1 VIAQFLDR
9 YAPHLLAGVLCTALA
24 LATAVRAPSFA
35 VLAGALVAAVVSV
48 LVSERRARLG
58 VLACALGMAGL
69 WWGSVRLDALDRSV
83 LVPRIGESGRGVLE
97 ITGPARRT
105 PYRLRV
111 PARMRSFRTIPLRES
126 VLLELPLGRAPP
138 QGALIETRVEVR
150 EPRGPSDGFDER
162 ALLHRR
168 GIHVVARGNDWQIVG
183 RRGGLA
189 GIADRIRRKLAASI
203 APGLTGERR
212 AVLAG
217 LVLGEEEGLSEGL
230 RDDFRSSGLY
240 HLLAVSGQNVAFVAG
255 GVIVVAWLLG
265 ISRLIAEVGAL
276 GAICAYVLAVGW
288 QPSVVRAGVAGA
300 LASLAWL
307 AARPRDRWYFMLL
320 GAALL
325 LAWNPYSL
333 FEPGFQL
340 SFAAVAA
347 IFVLVPRFERVLAG
361 YPVPEKL
368 ATVVA
373 VSGACGLV
381 TAPILLFQ
389 FGSVPAY
396 SVLSNALAAPVVGL
410 SFSLALVTAVL
421 DHVLPSAAPA
431 AAWVNGWLAAWVAWC
446 ARSVGGLPGAEIG
459 SGIALGLAAA
469 LATAAVVW
477 IRLPRWRRPGFAVLV
492 GLAVLIVG
500 AWQIRPEPVRPPP
513 AGLRV
518 TVLDVGQGDAI
529 LLEVREG
536 AVLVDQGPP
545 EADVDDQL
553 RRLGV
558 RRITLAVLTHPQRD
572 HVGGAPELLRRV
584 QVDRILDPRI
594 PGESPEEDAALDEAA
609 ERRVPIVT
617 ARAGLV
623 FRLGQLRLHVLWPRV
638 EPPAGQDP
646 NLFATVLLA
655 SYGRV
660 DVLLPA
666 DAESPVTLPLNPPPV
681 EILKVAHHGSADEGL
696 PRLLALTRPQIAVIS
711 CGRGNDYGHPTP
723 STLAAL
729 ESAPGLDVFRT
740 DEDGSVVI
748 ESDGRRITTRTGA

>member
-1 VIAQFLDR
+1 VIAHFLDR
-9 YAPHLLAGVLCTALA
+9 YAPHALAGVLCTALA
-24 LATAVRAPSFA
+24 VATTVRASSSA
-35 VLAGALVAAVVSV
+35 LLAGALLAAVASV
-48 LVSERRARLG
+48 LVSGRRARLG

-83 LVPRIGESGRGVLE
+83 LVPRIGETGLGVLE

-105 PYRLRV
+105 PYRLRI

-162 ALLHRR
+162 GFLHRR
-168 GIHVVARGNDWQIVG
+168 GGEWKIVG

-189 GIADRIRRKLAASI
+189 GVADRIRRTLATSI

-217 LVLGEEEGLSEGL
+217 LVLGEEEGLSESL

-265 ISRLIAEVGAL
+265 ISRLVAEVGAL

-307 AARPRDRWYFMLL
+307 AARPRDRWYFLLL

-325 LAWNPYSL
+325 LAWNPYGL
-333 FEPGFQL
+333 YEPGFQL

-347 IFVLVPRFERVLAG
+347 IFVLVPRVERVLAG

-389 FGSVPAY
+389 FGSVPVY

-410 SFSLALVTAVL
+410 SFSLALVTALL

-446 ARSVGGLPGAEIG
+446 ARAVGGLPGAEVG
-459 SGIALGLAAA
+459 SGMALGVAAA
-469 LATAAVVW
+469 LAVAAAAW

-492 GLAVLIVG
+492 GLAALIVG
-500 AWQIRPEPVRPPP
+500 AWHIRPQEVRPPP

-558 RRITLAVLTHPQRD
+558 RRVALAVLTHPQRD
-572 HVGGAPELLRRV
+572 HVGGAPDLLRRLR
-584 QVDRILDPRI
+584 VDRILDPRI
-594 PGESPEEDAALDEAA
+594 PGESPDEDAALEEAA

-623 FRLGQLRLHVLWPRV
+623 FRLGQLRLRVLWPSV

-655 SYGRV
+655 SYGGV

-681 EILKVAHHGSADEGL
+681 EILKVAHHGSADDGL

-723 STLAAL
+723 STMAAL
-729 ESAPGLDVFRT
+729 ESARGLDVFRT
-740 DEDGSVVI
+740 DRDGSVVI
-748 ESDGRRITTRTGA
+748 ESDGRRITTSTGA